1 MVSTRDAAGRTTSY
15 LWCDCGSLASIMDPN
30 GNTTSW
36 DRDEQGRVIRERR
49 ADGEEFEYTY
59 ETASSRLAEMTDA
72 QGQITRYAYN
82 LDDTL
87 QSVSYPNATIAT
99 PTVSY
104 TYDDRLQPARAR

>member
-1 MVSTRDAAGRTTSY
+1 VQARRDRPLIAIQIRG
-15 LWCDCGSLASIMDPN
+15 DPN

-49 ADGEEFEYTY
+49 ADGEEFDYTY
-59 ETASSRLAEMTDA
+59 ETTSSRLEEMTDA
-72 QGQITRYAYN
+72 LGQITRYEYN

-87 QSVSYPNATIAT
+87 AEVSYPNATIT

-104 TYDDRLQPARAR
+104 V